1 MKRTTFNYIRQIL
14 KDYSQIDEHI
24 KKREEELRYP
34 YKHDDINGGI
44 KGNEQVDKMGR
55 MLITLDQDKRLAA
68 LERNQRIIS
77 DNLDKCGEDT
87 RVIIT
92 ELYIR
97 RYPKYTMD
105 GLVDNRIL
113 DCGRTKAFKLRDEF
127 FDNVADDLGLD
138 K

>member
-14 KDYSQIDEHI
+14 KDYNQIEDHI

-34 YKHDDINGGI
+34 HKPDDVNAGF
-44 KGNEQVDKMGR
+44 KGSQQVDKMGR
-55 MLITLDQDKRLAA
+55 MMITLDQDKRLTA

-87 RVIIT
+87 KAIIT
-92 ELYIR
+92 ELYIK
-97 RYPKYTMD
+97 RYPRYTMD
-105 GLVDNRIL
+105 GLVDNHIL
-113 DCGRTKAFKLRDEF
+113 ECGRTKAFKLRDEF

>member
-1 MKRTTFNYIRQIL
+1 MKRSTFNYIRQIL

-34 YKHDDINGGI
+34 YKHDDINEGI

-68 LERNQRIIS
+68 LERNQRIVS

-92 ELYIR
+92 ELYIK
-97 RYPKYTMD
+97 RYPKYTMG
-105 GLVDNRIL
+105 GLVDNHIL
-113 DCGRTKAFKLRDEF
+113 DCGRTKAFELRDEF
-127 FDNVADDLGLD
+127 FGNVADDLGLY